1 MQLKYRSLIWF
12 RSMLSSACRPEK
24 DTPFGGSLPI
34 LAVKGSTPPPEI
46 VNILKSKA
54 HRLSKLIKLIVSSRN
69 LSTIISDL
77 DGFQSVKLRSDD
89 DRNRKDN
96 DTCLSLKIFSLGQ
109 SMVRKIET
117 SLAILDNDR
126 IQRRWFDLS

>member
-1 MQLKYRSLIWF
+1 
-12 RSMLSSACRPEK
+12 MLSSACRPEK